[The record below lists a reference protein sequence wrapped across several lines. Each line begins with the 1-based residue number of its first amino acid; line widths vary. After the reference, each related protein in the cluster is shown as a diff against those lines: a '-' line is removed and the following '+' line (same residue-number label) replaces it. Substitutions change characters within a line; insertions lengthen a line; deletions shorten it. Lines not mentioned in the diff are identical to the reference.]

1 MMSLEAKSAD
11 FSLFGEMN
19 HKNRVDLLTIY
30 YHLTTHG
37 RTYKEL
43 VAMWN
48 ITLNSY
54 LLGLDRPVV
63 I

>member
-30 YHLTTHG
+30 YHLATHD
-37 RTYKEL
+37 
-43 VAMWN
+43 
-48 ITLNSY
+48 ITNKRISSY
-54 LLGLDRPVV
+54 VEYYTK
-63 I
+63 

>member
-1 MMSLEAKSAD
+1 MMSLETKSAD

-19 HKNRVDLLTIY
+19 HINRVGLLTIY
-30 YHLTTHG
+30 YHLTTHD
-37 RTYKEL
+37 RLIKEL

-48 ITLNSY
+48 ITPNSY